1 MTNGTSPQP
10 TWRPIGTALGLGV
23 ALALGFAIAG
33 SLQVL
38 IDVLLIA
45 LPHSLVLTLLNAF
58 LYAHFGSQ
66 GGSPAGALIGGL
78 VGGVIGAI
86 ESIIV
91 WRLSPTAPVL
101 VVGVIGAI
109 AYLLVLFRT
118 FARPAWDRVGGWI
131 NRILDIQVGMPLPR
145 QAAEAPRDLYY
156 RPYPGRLQINWLAL
170 ILGPIWYLLVGL
182 WVHASIL
189 ISLLFLSGGALFP
202 IVWLYCGLKASEDL
216 LEFRIARLNVY

>member
-1 MTNGTSPQP
+1 MTNDTSRRS
-10 TWRPIGTALGLGV
+10 TWRRNGTALGLIV

-33 SLQVL
+33 SPRVL

-58 LYAHFGSQ
+58 LFAHFGSQ
-66 GGSPAGALIGGL
+66 GGSPAGAMIGGL

-91 WRLSPTAPVL
+91 WRLSPTPLVL
-101 VVGVIGAI
+101 TFGTVGAI

-118 FARPAWDRVGGWI
+118 FARSAWDRVGGWI
-131 NRILDIQVGMPLPR
+131 NRILDAQVGVPMPR
-145 QAAEAPRDLYY
+145 QAAETSSDLYY

-202 IVWLYCGLKASEDL
+202 IVWLYCGLKANEDL
-216 LEFRIARLNVY
+216 LEFRIARENVY

>member
-1 MTNGTSPQP
+1 M
-10 TWRPIGTALGLGV
+10 
-23 ALALGFAIAG
+23 GFAIAG
-33 SLQVL
+33 SAQVL
-38 IDVLLIA
+38 INVLLIA
-45 LPHSLVLTLLNAF
+45 LPHSLVLTLVNAF
-58 LYAHFGSQ
+58 LFAHFGSQ
-66 GGSPAGALIGGL
+66 GGSQAGALIGGL

-91 WRLSPTAPVL
+91 WRLSPTGPVL

-109 AYLLVLFRT
+109 AYLLALART
-118 FARPAWDRVGGWI
+118 FARPGWDRVGGWI
-131 NRILDIQVGMPLPR
+131 NRILNVQVGVPMPR
-145 QAAEAPRDLYY
+145 QAPEALRDLYY
-156 RPYPGRLQINWLAL
+156 RPYPGRLQVNWLAL

-216 LEFRIARLNVY
+216 LEFRIARENVY

>member
-1 MTNGTSPQP
+1 MMNDTSRRSTWRRNGT
-10 TWRPIGTALGLGV
+10 AVGLIV

-33 SLQVL
+33 SPRML

-45 LPHSLVLTLLNAF
+45 LPHSLVLTLVNAF
-58 LYAHFGSQ
+58 LFAHFGSQ
-66 GGSPAGALIGGL
+66 GGSPAGALIGGFI
-78 VGGVIGAI
+78 GGIIGAI
-86 ESIIV
+86 ESIVV
-91 WRLSPTAPVL
+91 WRLSPTGPVL
-101 VVGVIGAI
+101 VVGAIWAI
-109 AYLLVLFRT
+109 AYLLALART

-131 NRILDIQVGMPLPR
+131 NRILDIQVGVPMPR

-202 IVWLYCGLKASEDL
+202 IVWLYCGLKANEDL
-216 LEFRIARLNVY
+216 LEFRIARENVY

>member
-1 MTNGTSPQP
+1 MN
-10 TWRPIGTALGLGV
+10 WRLIGTAVGLGV

-33 SLQVL
+33 SAQVL
-38 IDVLLIA
+38 INVLLIA

-58 LYAHFGSQ
+58 LFAHFGSQ
-66 GGSPAGALIGGL
+66 GGTPAGALIGGF

-91 WRLSPTAPVL
+91 WRLSPTGLVL
-101 VVGVIGAI
+101 VVGVAGAV
-109 AYLLVLFRT
+109 AYLLVLART
-118 FARPAWDRVGGWI
+118 FARSTWDRVGGWI
-131 NRILDIQVGMPLPR
+131 NRILDIQVGIPMPR
-145 QAAEAPRDLYY
+145 QSADAPRDLYY

-202 IVWLYCGLKASEDL
+202 IVWLYCGLKANEDL
-216 LEFRIARLNVY
+216 LEFRIARQNVY